1 MGEGILLLL
10 LLNFFLLQW
19 KLLINEKDEK
29 GKETEKNGKIKG
41 KLCWRIGRKCL
52 EEQKQSLFKVIVGVN
67 LVVLAVTDEKV
78 SN

>member
-1 MGEGILLLL
+1 M
-10 LLNFFLLQW
+10 
-19 KLLINEKDEK
+19 
-29 GKETEKNGKIKG
+29 
-41 KLCWRIGRKCL
+41 

>member
-1 MGEGILLLL
+1 MLKIR
-10 LLNFFLLQW
+10 
-19 KLLINEKDEK
+19 EKM
-29 GKETEKNGKIKG
+29 
-41 KLCWRIGRKCL
+41 